1 MQLHLQSL
9 LGCLTNAINS
19 NVWLIL
25 KVRKNMAS
33 ISQMNFL
40 YCTLTKRE
48 VGKFSLLF
56 RQTCRPNTCM
66 FKSFSWEKFG
76 KIWNKLCRFA
86 KILINQQNVSIFLR
100 CARLRKTDNQFYV
113 ALSFNTFLK
122 VLKQIIL
129 IFMFQYPRNLEHR
142 QST

>member
-9 LGCLTNAINS
+9 SGCLTNAVNS
-19 NVWLIL
+19 NVSLIL
-25 KVRKNMAS
+25 KVRKNTTS

-40 YCTLTKRE
+40 YRTLTKRE
-48 VGKFSLLF
+48 VGKFPLLF
-56 RQTCRPNTCM
+56 RQTCRPSTCM
-66 FKSFSWEKFG
+66 FKGFSWEKFG
-76 KIWNKLCRFA
+76 KIWNKLCRCA
-86 KILINQQNVSIFLR
+86 KILVNQQNVSIFLR
-100 CARLRKTDNQFYV
+100 FARLRKTDNQFYV
-113 ALSFNTFLK
+113 ALSFSTFLK